1 MSRKPFSVSPRAVGI
16 VGPAE
21 HVSYIYDETMLW
33 RLRSADD
40 VTVVITKDRLLV
52 HESPHEIF
60 RCHRSDIEH
69 EHRVLWL

>member
-1 MSRKPFSVSPRAVGI
+1 
-16 VGPAE
+16 
-21 HVSYIYDETMLW
+21 MLW

-40 VTVVITKDRLLV
+40 VTDTVTSTVVITKDGLLV
-52 HESPHEIF
+52 HESPHETI